1 MGTIRFAPTLLCLT
15 ALVSCQ
21 SGHVIQKAPDSI
33 TTPDLMIAAYQAVD
47 HLLDQRS
54 IEDDH
59 GRVLV
64 ATLVNVNDVEE
75 SSMFGRQVSEFIST
89 RLTQRSVDVIHATV
103 RQDHIRVDPGGQ
115 FLISRNVQNLGS
127 DYNARNVLV
136 GTYGVAEETILVSL
150 RLVSTVDDSTLAATD
165 FAIKKDQI
173 IDLMLEDASR
183 FR

>member
-1 MGTIRFAPTLLCLT
+1 MLTLRFAPALICLI
-15 ALVSCQ
+15 ALSSCQ
-21 SGHVIQKAPDSI
+21 ADRITQQVPDSM
-33 TTPDLMIAAYQAVD
+33 TEPDLMIAAYLAVD
-47 HLLDQRS
+47 DLIDQRS
-54 IEDDH
+54 LDDDH

-89 RLTQRSVDVIHATV
+89 RLTQRDVDVIHATV
-103 RQDHIRVDPGGQ
+103 RQDHIKVDPSGQ

-136 GTYGVAEETILVSL
+136 GTYGVTEETILVSL

-165 FAIKKDQI
+165 FAIKKDPI
-173 IDLMLEDASR
+173 IERMLEDGSR

>member
-1 MGTIRFAPTLLCLT
+1 MAMTRLAPALICLIGL
-15 ALVSCQ
+15 ASCQ
-21 SGHVIQKAPDSI
+21 TDQITQPAPESM
-33 TTPDLMIAAYQAVD
+33 TEPDLMIAAYLAVD
-47 HLLDQRS
+47 DLIDQRAL
-54 IEDDH
+54 EDDH

-89 RLTQRSVDVIHATV
+89 RLTQRKVDVIHATV
-103 RQDHIRVDPGGQ
+103 RQDHIKVDPSGQ

-127 DYNARNVLV
+127 DYNARNLLV
-136 GTYGVAEETILVSL
+136 GTYGVTDETILVSL

-165 FAIKKDQI
+165 FAITKDAI
-173 IDLMLEDASR
+173 IERMLEGDSR